1 MMVVKLKQEKE
12 LNTYII
18 TPNLVR
24 NDLTRS
30 IAGVDHLGKE
40 VKLPVIEEKP
50 LTIFLN
56 DQEIVTAMTIGDYPE
71 YLALGFLKNQRMLL
85 ESDIVTGVDFELD
98 LNTVV
103 VRTENKTNFEN
114 KLKKK
119 TQTSGCAVGT
129 VFGDMMEGM
138 ENLVLDPLVIKASNL
153 YTLSKKIKA
162 QKN

>member
-1 MMVVKLKQEKE
+1 MKQEKE

-98 LNTVV
+98 LNSVV
-103 VRTENKTNFEN
+103 YFRN
-114 KLKKK
+114 
-119 TQTSGCAVGT
+119 
-129 VFGDMMEGM
+129 
-138 ENLVLDPLVIKASNL
+138 
-153 YTLSKKIKA
+153 
-162 QKN
+162 